1 MQNKLCGRKRATK
14 SRNLS
19 IRLNLDDDAVSIT
32 PHISSIPLNNNKI
45 IIRKRK
51 HFPLISAL
59 AMAIHKSLGGT
70 YNAIVY
76 EYDRKHPRELV
87 YVALTRGIKVYFWLI
102 KKILAAAGNFGLV
115 EQEHL

>member
-1 MQNKLCGRKRATK
+1 MA
-14 SRNLS
+14 
-19 IRLNLDDDAVSIT
+19 IT
-32 PHISSIPLNNNKI
+32 SQTSSIPLHNNKTVI
-45 IIRKRK
+45 AKRK

-59 AMAIHKSLGGT
+59 AMTFHKSQGGT
-70 YNAIVY
+70 YDAIVY

-87 YVALTRGIKVYFWLI
+87 YVAITRVTRFNVYFWLL